1 MILQV
6 NGVETLNLVVSFVV
20 ALYESKFSE
29 PSETEFLR
37 FIAVMPLL
45 MTKLQDLLH
54 DVESIFNCCL
64 FWHAIQNQIESG
76 KEDFRR
82 CL

>member
-1 MILQV
+1 MILQA

-29 PSETEFLR
+29 PSETKFLR

-45 MTKLQDLLH
+45 MTKLQD
-54 DVESIFNCCL
+54 
-64 FWHAIQNQIESG
+64 SG
-76 KEDFRR
+76 PRERELIVNIREPRAKSLKAERS
-82 CL
+82 